1 MATERD
7 IIIIVKGGAIQGIFS
22 TGVLMAFEKNNLYD
36 RIHSIYAVSSG
47 AHNAAYF
54 LAHQTEIAA
63 QIYHDKI
70 CKRHRFL
77 KDLSP
82 KIIWNKF
89 WELMLFKKPCDIIDL
104 DYARELETMGDT
116 RLDVK
121 RVKESPINFYVRVFN
136 PETLGLEYLDAKI
149 DTVNRL
155 IQSAKI
161 PPYAYTRIKN
171 ELYYD
176 GGIMP
181 TRDFI
186 KNVIA
191 KHPDKTILYIFN
203 DKKTVPRVLKFIA
216 WDLLDLL
223 FKTRYLGVAYGIK
236 HMFSLFSYP
245 YINGLKAYK
254 NVHVVY
260 DEIYISKREKNLD
273 RVRESYEHGI
283 SKGQWLLKKI
293 GFIN

>member
-1 MATERD
+1 METERD

-22 TGVLMAFEKNNLYD
+22 TGVLHTLEKHNIYD
-36 RIHSIYAVSSG
+36 RVHSIYGVSSG

-54 LAHQTEIAA
+54 LARQTALAA
-63 QIYHDKI
+63 EMYQDHV

-82 KIIWNKF
+82 SLIWKKF
-89 WELMLFKKPCDIIDL
+89 WQLMLFKKTCDIIDL
-104 DYARELETMGDT
+104 DYARELETMDET
-116 RLDVK
+116 KLNVK
-121 RVKESPINFYVRVFN
+121 RIKESPINFYVRVFN

-149 DTVNRL
+149 DTINRL

-161 PPYAYTRIKN
+161 PPYAYTKIKN

-186 KNVIA
+186 KNVIT

-216 WDLLDLL
+216 WDILDMI
-223 FKTRYLGVAYGIK
+223 FKTRYLGLAYGIK
-236 HMFSLFSYP
+236 HFFSLLNYP
-245 YINGLKAYK
+245 YLEILKHYK

-260 DEIYISKREKNLD
+260 DETFISKREKNPD
-273 RVRESYEHGI
+273 RLKQAYEHGI
-283 SKGQWLLKKI
+283 YKGELLLKEI
-293 GFIN
+293 GFIK

>member
-1 MATERD
+1 MSAERD
-7 IIIIVKGGAIQGIFS
+7 IIILVKGGAIQGIFS
-22 TGVLMAFEKNNLYD
+22 TGVLRAFEKHNLYD
-36 RIHSIYAVSSG
+36 RIHSIYGVSSG

-54 LAHQTEIAA
+54 LSHQTELAA
-63 QIYHDKI
+63 LIYRDHI
-70 CKRHRFL
+70 CGRERFL

-82 KIIWNKF
+82 KLIWKKF
-89 WELMLFKKPCDIIDL
+89 WQLMLFRKTCDIFDL
-104 DYARELETMGDT
+104 DYARELQTMGDT
-116 RLDVK
+116 KLDVK
-121 RVKESPINFYVRVFN
+121 RIKESPINFYVRVFN

-161 PPYAYTRIKN
+161 PPYSYSKIKN

-203 DKKTVPRVLKFIA
+203 DKKTRPRVLKFIA
-216 WDLLDLL
+216 WDILDMI
-223 FKTRYLGVAYGIK
+223 FKTRYLGLAYGVK
-236 HMFSLFSYP
+236 HFFSIFNYP
-245 YINGLKAYK
+245 YLEILKHYK

-260 DEIYISKREKNLD
+260 DETFISKREKNLE
-273 RVRESYEHGI
+273 RLKQSYEHGI
-283 SKGQWLLKKI
+283 CKGELLLKEI
-293 GFIN
+293 GFIR